1 VRLIMNLSMPSYG
14 IAALQFSS
22 FPSFFFGLSV
32 TQTTNIPARITQA
45 IDEKN
50 LVVLHGNV
58 HPLARPEFDQGLV
71 ADAQPLKRILLLLQ
85 RSSDQET
92 ALRQLLDDQQSKS
105 SPNYHT
111 WLTPEQFGQEF
122 GAADAD
128 IQAVTQWLASLGFTG
143 IKVGPGRTVIEFSGN
158 VAQVRNAFRTEIHRF
173 VVGGKEYSA

>member
-1 VRLIMNLSMPSYG
+1 MVFTLLRVPGAPGFLLEVGEQASHETPDTQLEPWCVAICFL
-14 IAALQFSS
+14 A
-22 FPSFFFGLSV
+22 FFFGRAAA
-32 TQTTNIPARITQA
+32 QTTSIPARITQA
-45 IDEKN
+45 VDEKN

-71 ADAQPLKRILLLLQ
+71 ADAQPLKRMLLLLQ

-128 IQAVTQWLASLGFTG
+128 IQAVTQWLASLGF
-143 IKVGPGRTVIEFSGN
+143 
-158 VAQVRNAFRTEIHRF
+158 
-173 VVGGKEYSA
+173 